1 MDAVYDVPEIHEH
14 SKKLGHIPI
23 INKNA
28 RRNKELKLQLKD
40 EFKACPYA
48 SYKTAKAVRYNERST
63 VERVNGRLKD
73 EFNGRMVRV
82 RGPKKVMCHLM
93 FGILALTADQLLKF
107 VT

>member
-1 MDAVYDVPEIHEH
+1 MGI
-14 SKKLGHIPI
+14 SI
-23 INKNA
+23 IDKNA

-40 EFKACPYA
+40 ELKACRYDG
-48 SYKTAKAVRYNERST
+48 YKIAKAVRYNERSS

-82 RGPKKVMCHLM
+82 RCPKKVMYHLI
-93 FGILALTADQLLKF
+93 FGILPLTADQLLKF

>member
-1 MDAVYDVPEIHEH
+1 MSHNRVNSLYDLMDTAYDVPEIHEH
-14 SKKLGHIPI
+14 SKKIGTYIPI
-23 INKNA
+23 IDKNA

-40 EFKACPYA
+40 ELKACRYA

-82 RGPKKVMCHLM
+82 
-93 FGILALTADQLLKF
+93 
-107 VT
+107 